1 MISRRILRIKVM
13 QALYA
18 YYKHSG
24 ESSLKKSEQ
33 EMLFSI
39 NKTYDL
45 YCYFF
50 LLIIDI
56 ADYASSRIE
65 LAKQKKIPSQEDLH
79 PNTKFIDN
87 KIIDQLRI
95 NNQLKQYLNTNKLSW
110 VNHPELIKELYS
122 LLIKSNF
129 YQKYMSEESSSYKE
143 DADFVC
149 TMFSELLGQHE
160 PLYQVLE
167 EQSIYWNDEG
177 EFILGINIKTIKKFR
192 ADQGADAKLMSLY
205 KSDEDKEF
213 PKKLI
218 RKVILNSKEYSELIK
233 QYSKNWEVDRIAFM
247 DILLMQMAIAEVIE
261 FSSIPM
267 KVTLN
272 EYLELAK
279 FYSTSRS
286 SIFINGILDK
296 VFAYLKKNKQIKK
309 TGRGLIGDE

>member
-1 MISRRILRIKVM
+1 M

-18 YYKHSG
+18 YFKHGG

-39 NKTYDL
+39 NKAYEL

-50 LLIIDI
+50 LLILEI
-56 ADYASSRIE
+56 ADYAESRIE
-65 LAKQKKIPSQEDLH
+65 LAKQKKIPSHDDLH

-87 KIIDQLRI
+87 RLITQIRCNKQLSDYINGHKI
-95 NNQLKQYLNTNKLSW
+95 SW
-110 VNHPELIKELYS
+110 ANHPELIKELYVKLTAS
-122 LLIKSNF
+122 GF
-129 YQKYMSEESSSYKE
+129 YQKYMSNDSSSYKE
-143 DADFVC
+143 DAEFLC
-149 TMFSELLGQHE
+149 NILSELFAQHE

-192 ADQGADAKLMSLY
+192 QEQGDEAKLMPLY
-205 KSDEDKEF
+205 KSSEDQEF
-213 PKKLI
+213 PKKLL
-218 RKVILNSKEYSELIK
+218 RKVILNNEEYAQLIK
-233 QYSKNWEVDRIAFM
+233 KFSKNWEVDRIAFM

-261 FSSIPM
+261 FSSIPV

-286 SIFINGILDK
+286 NIFLNGILDK
-296 VFAYLKKNKQIKK
+296 VFAYLKENKQINK
-309 TGRGLIGDE
+309 TGRGLIGEE